1 MQTYQGNISKEI
13 VKNNI
18 LVFGSNTEGKHGK
31 GTAKLAIL
39 YFGAIYGQAKGLQ
52 GHSYAIVTKNLTKL
66 KHPSIDRNYIIEQ
79 IDNLYLFALERP
91 EWKFYIPYNTT
102 STNLNAYTSNQ
113 MAEMFAGTH
122 NSIPDNVIFEET
134 FGQLVQQIK
143 TNTLF

>member
-13 VKNNI
+13 AKNDI

-52 GHSYAIVTKNLTKL
+52 GHSYAIVTKNLTKS
-66 KHPSIDRNYIIEQ
+66 KHPSVDRNYIIEQ
-79 IDNLYLFALERP
+79 IDNLYMFAVERP

-102 STNLNAYTSNQ
+102 ATNLNAYTPNQ

-143 TNTLF
+143 TNTIF